1 MPYTVFYMN
10 RRATEEVCQ
19 IIREHL
25 PPGWTLTTPTADG
38 DYSAELA
45 SCDFIL
51 VADEAITAEHIS
63 ATKMKSQEADRKSTR
78 LNSSH
83 LVISYAVFCL
93 KKKKKSRSRDLLQS

>member
-63 ATKMKSQEADRKSTR
+63 AAPRLRMIQHQGVGYERIDLEACRARRIPVDRKSTR

-83 LVISYAVFCL
+83 
-93 KKKKKSRSRDLLQS
+93 